1 MNQSKYVKNLSKH
14 EMRLIAK
21 MRGINVKKSTT
32 KKKLFDKKKKKDK
45 ITYKESPFRPVI
57 QDIKDKLS
65 KSGDKLIKKG
75 LYYVEKMKELT
86 EPQVKIIKEKLIKFK
101 NELIKKNRIKKDND
115 INNAWYYGGI
125 TYNGIKDIRYL
136 FDEDENED

>member
-32 KKKLFDKKKKKDK
+32 KKEDKKKKKDK
-45 ITYKESPFRPVI
+45 ITYKKSPFRPVI

-101 NELIKKNRIKKDND
+101 NEFIKKNRIKKDND
-115 INNAWYYGGI
+115 INNA
-125 TYNGIKDIRYL
+125 
-136 FDEDENED
+136 

>member
-1 MNQSKYVKNLSKH
+1 
-14 EMRLIAK
+14 MRLIAK

-32 KKKLFDKKKKKDK
+32 TKKTKRKKKEK

-86 EPQVKIIKEKLIKFK
+86 ELQVKIIKEKLIKSK
-101 NELIKKNRIKKDND
+101 NELIRKIELKKIMIFIMLGIMVALHIMVLKILDICLMKMKMKIK
-115 INNAWYYGGI
+115 IS
-125 TYNGIKDIRYL
+125 
-136 FDEDENED
+136 